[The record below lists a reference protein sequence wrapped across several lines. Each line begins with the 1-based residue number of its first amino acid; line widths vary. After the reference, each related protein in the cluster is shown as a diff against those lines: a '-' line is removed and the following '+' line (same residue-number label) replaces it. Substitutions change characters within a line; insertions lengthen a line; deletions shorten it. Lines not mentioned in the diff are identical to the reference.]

1 MAFMRNVIM
10 MITLKMIMGID
21 NEDKC
26 TQIHKIYLHSGS
38 RYPIKRERIEDHF
51 DITLRQGRDS

>member
-1 MAFMRNVIM
+1 
-10 MITLKMIMGID
+10 MIMGID